1 MRHVKWVVVLLGF
14 VAVALAASAPS
25 RGSSSAEST
34 RSGCWSR

>member
-14 VAVALAASAPS
+14 VALALGVGAVQGS
-25 RGSSSAEST
+25 SSSAEST

>member
-14 VAVALAASAPS
+14 VAVALGVGAV